1 MCSKDTDNI
10 LREIGSKIGN
20 LSRHHIKEEFGTVIE
35 TVLADYRKREDPV
48 YDTIVVGLQ
57 PYEINY
63 KNRRHIFAY
72 NGTGSSI
79 TLTTPDGFWS
89 TTLTSKSWTNI
100 SYPQGT
106 QLTGASVSPP
116 TTFVIKCTNEV
127 IP

>member
-10 LREIGSKIGN
+10 LREIHAKLGN

-35 TVLADYRKREDPV
+35 AVLADYRKREDPV
-48 YDTIVVGLQ
+48 YDTIVVGAQ
-57 PYEINY
+57 PYEVNY
-63 KNRRHIFAY
+63 KNRRHVFAY

-89 TTLTSKSWTNI
+89 TTLTAKTWTNI

-106 QLTGASVSPP
+106 QLSSATAAQ
-116 TTFVIKCTNEV
+116 FVIKCTNEV